1 MVEAYGKKNGYTA
14 IFDKQAS
21 GLVYLQDNVDL
32 TDAIIAE
39 LNKAMRGK

>member
-1 MVEAYGKKNGYTA
+1 MVQDYGKKNGYTA

-21 GLVYLQDNVDL
+21 GLVYQQDSVDL
-32 TDAIIAE
+32 TNAIIAE